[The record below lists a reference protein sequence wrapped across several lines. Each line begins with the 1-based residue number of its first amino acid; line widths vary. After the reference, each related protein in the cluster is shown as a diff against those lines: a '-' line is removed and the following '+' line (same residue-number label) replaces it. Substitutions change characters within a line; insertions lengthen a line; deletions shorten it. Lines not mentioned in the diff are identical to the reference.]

1 MKFENEQY
9 IIYSNYIGTNII
21 NGYQKLIDKKNN
33 LVFTFNF
40 KNGVKHGKQK
50 IFKNNIS
57 VTMAQ
62 EINHIMIEKLIF
74 LKLDLT

>member
-33 LVFTFNF
+33 VVFTFNF
-40 KNGVKHGKQK
+40 KNGVKMES
-50 IFKNNIS
+50 KNI
-57 VTMAQ
+57 
-62 EINHIMIEKLIF
+62 
-74 LKLDLT
+74 